1 MRTAVRMFA
10 LLGAALL
17 ALWFFRSGAREVTLV
32 YDLHGVAGAR
42 DLDVRIERDGQVL
55 RRADFPNPA
64 PQVRHA
70 MKLSD
75 GTYHVRYAIDA
86 PGAALSGDR
95 VIQVSEP
102 QTIILALGP

>member
-1 MRTAVRMFA
+1 MKLALRMFA

-17 ALWFFRSGAREVTLV
+17 GLWFFRSSAREVTLV
-32 YDLHGVAGAR
+32 YDLRGVAGVRA
-42 DLDVRIERDGQVL
+42 LDVRIERDGQVL

-64 PQVRHA
+64 GQVRHA
-70 MKLSD
+70 MKLPD
-75 GTYHVRYAIDA
+75 GTYHVRYRVDA
-86 PGAALSGDR
+86 PGASLSGDR